1 MEPNIALP
9 PRSGPEMVSQKS
21 TSIPASRTSSKVITG
36 DHSRSIRYSSTS
48 STTHRLASDGASS
61 PASSRTRLDAATADK
76 LLSAVTPADS
86 RIMGLGITF
95 DDTPSPTISTRST
108 DAGSMRN
115 IKNKARNT
123 EASNTL
129 FAAVKGSTG
138 VAASVRNK
146 RGGVSTVETGPPRW
160 PSGVPGLGNTILG
173 PRCPHISTTTS
184 PPMTSHCNSA
194 DHNRDTTF
202 STYVT
207 SSNDIPLIA
216 PPSRKPSRAIRTS
229 TKRKPTSPPAST
241 GLSAKLAKVSVN
253 SINTQPPIVKREDE
267 HVPKRFGPRRLGP
280 SETEKRAK
288 AAKLWQAEQEKIDRQ
303 MERTITRDGVVS
315 DEIGCCVSKQQSVHD
330 GPQVPHLNTV
340 LEDRAGVVNLSP
352 EVQKMIEYACDTTK
366 ESTKLSIELG
376 YEHEGSHKD
385 HKTSEIVRQSG
396 RSEGRTT
403 KPYQPRSHKECSQDS
418 RSTANTQ
425 RSRHILPSAIKPP
438 SSTSSNDKKRVSF
451 TEPPH
456 LDHLTSQLLDLLGPY
471 THLHPSCAAVH
482 PLQLIHN
489 SLSSSRSTAGSL
501 FDALKDTQEL
511 LKVFSNGQTA
521 TLAKLEA
528 MKEGLQKVGMEGVV
542 REAQK
547 RARDTERDV
556 KKLEEWMG
564 QCGCFGDE
572 I

>member
-48 STTHRLASDGASS
+48 STTHRLASDGLSS

-76 LLSAVTPADS
+76 LLSAVTPTDS

-115 IKNKARNT
+115 SKNKARNT

-138 VAASVRNK
+138 VAASVQNK
-146 RGGVSTVETGPPRW
+146 RGGVPTVDTDAPRW

-173 PRCPHISTTTS
+173 PRCPRISNVSSS
-184 PPMTSHCNSA
+184 PLTPRHDTQE
-194 DHNRDTTF
+194 HNHNTIL
-202 STYVT
+202 SVHAT
-207 SSNDIPLIA
+207 SSNDLPLVA
-216 PPSRKPSRAIRTS
+216 PPLRKPSRAIRTS

-267 HVPKRFGPRRLGP
+267 QAPKRFGPRRLGP

-288 AAKLWQAEQEKIDRQ
+288 AAKLWQAEQEKMNRQ
-303 MERTITRDGVVS
+303 MERAITRDGVVS
-315 DEIGCCVSKQQSVHD
+315 DEIDCCVSKQQSVHN
-330 GPQVPHLNTV
+330 GPQVPHPDTV
-340 LEDRAGVVNLSP
+340 FEDRAGVFALSP
-352 EVQKMIEYACDTTK
+352 EVQKMIEYAYDTTK
-366 ESTKLSIELG
+366 ESTKPSIELG

-396 RSEGRTT
+396 RSEDRTT
-403 KPYQPRSHKECSQDS
+403 KPYQPGSHKECSQDS
-418 RSTANTQ
+418 RSTTNTQ

-438 SSTSSNDKKRVSF
+438 SSTSSNSKKRVSF

-471 THLHPSCAAVH
+471 THLHPSCPAVR
-482 PLQLIHN
+482 PLQLIHS
-489 SLSSSRSTAGSL
+489 SLSSSPSTSGRL

-511 LKVFSNGQTA
+511 LKVLSNGQTA

-528 MKEGLQKVGMEGVV
+528 MKEGLQKVGMEGV
-542 REAQK
+542 
-547 RARDTERDV
+547 
-556 KKLEEWMG
+556 
-564 QCGCFGDE
+564 
-572 I
+572 